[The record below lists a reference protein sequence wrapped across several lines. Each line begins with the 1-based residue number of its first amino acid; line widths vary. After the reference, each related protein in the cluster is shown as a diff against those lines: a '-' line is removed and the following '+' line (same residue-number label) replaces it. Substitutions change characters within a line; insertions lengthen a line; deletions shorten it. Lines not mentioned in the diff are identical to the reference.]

1 MEIKIYWT
9 DFSKTELRKI
19 FSYYKAKAS
28 LKVAKN
34 LILGIENKTTILK
47 THPKVGHIEEHLTNR
62 KDEFR
67 YLVFKNYKIVYWIN
81 IEKNWIEIADIF
93 DTRQNPIKMKT
104 LE

>member
-9 DFSKTELRKI
+9 DFSKTELLKI
-19 FSYYKAKAS
+19 FSYYKVKAS

-47 THPKVGHIEEHLTNR
+47 THPKVGHIEELLTNR
-62 KDEFR
+62 KEEFR

-81 IEKNWIEIADIF
+81 IERNWIEITDVF